1 MNQLITTMKYF
12 FLILTIVIQLLLIIS
27 LQLLD
32 SFETIIGIFII
43 CLFMGALIYFSKSAK
58 IVSLKNLG
66 FGLFYGSLISLVSV
80 VAFITW
86 LSYNFP
92 K

>member
-1 MNQLITTMKYF
+1 MKYIL
-12 FLILTIVIQLLLIIS
+12 LILTIVIQFIIIVS

-32 SFETIIGIFII
+32 SFELIIGIFIA
-43 CLFMGALIYFSKSAK
+43 CLLLGALIYFSKSEK
-58 IVSLKNLG
+58 ISSLKNLG

-80 VAFITW
+80 IGFMTW